1 MTQSR
6 IGTLQAVKTILEEMN
21 YNGIEHPYKHYDIL
35 SELEEMIEE
44 MKQDLRRNQKWR
56 KILSDWKVK

>member
-44 MKQDLRRNQKWR
+44 LKKELEE
-56 KILSDWKVK
+56 